1 MNNYNNYINLIIF
14 TAVFQADLKLEMNPD
29 LNVEYIR
36 GFYSIDKLCRVTV
49 IGVLKPVDREETVI
63 TSFGQALHP
72 DYSKLTIE
80 NLAAVFRIEADTLL
94 LHKEKHISDV
104 TAKILFKHSSLSD
117 STDILIEGTAD
128 DDFCCKYTIKVKNNI
143 NNLEL
148 DLSTGAI
155 DFKFVSYPE
164 WHRII
169 TEVTQ
174 KVLANE
180 SVYIKIR
187 DFMIYT

>member
-1 MNNYNNYINLIIF
+1 MMKHTPSSSYFGTRRKEKIRRILIPVFLGVSIIAVTLMLGNLLQDRL
-14 TAVFQADLKLEMNPD
+14 TAAEPLL
-29 LNVEYIR
+29 
-36 GFYSIDKLCRVTV
+36 
-49 IGVLKPVDREETVI
+49 
-63 TSFGQALHP
+63 ALP
-72 DYSKLTIE
+72 AASYPEKDTTIKTP
-80 NLAAVFRIEADTLL
+80 AQLL

-117 STDILIEGTAD
+117 STDILVEGTAD

-148 DLSTGAI
+148 DLSTGEI
-155 DFKFVSYPE
+155 DFKSVSYPE
-164 WHRII
+164 LYRII

-180 SVYIKIR
+180 SVYSKIR
-187 DFMIYT
+187 DFIICT